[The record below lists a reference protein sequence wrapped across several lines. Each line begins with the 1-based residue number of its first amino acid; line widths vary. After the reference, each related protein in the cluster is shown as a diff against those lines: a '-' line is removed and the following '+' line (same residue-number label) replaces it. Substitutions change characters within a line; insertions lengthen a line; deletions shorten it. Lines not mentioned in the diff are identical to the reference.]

1 MKKETLK
8 KILYGLILAS
18 ILCIKRHLLYIPN
31 IELNKYNL
39 QLYVDIIITIT
50 MFFYSCYII
59 IKTNNEKISVPK
71 IIFLVILD
79 IFLIIS
85 NSFINTGDLTFIY
98 KNILSF
104 LYNFLL
110 FIANF
115 VILKR
120 SLIYFEKIVKKKK
133 FKLKENKITKLFLK
147 NPFLFSFITIL
158 ICWAIYVIAFY
169 PIILSP
175 DPSFQIKQF
184 FNIRTKY
191 ADYAILLDNSIFL
204 TNHHPVF
211 HTMILGNCLKFG
223 RLILSDNFGLFIY
236 SLIQMIFLAFTL
248 SYTIKYLINNNINKK
263 ICFIVLLL
271 YAFVPMFPLYAMS
284 GVKDTYYTC
293 FIIWYVLKLDMLI
306 KNKEDKISY
315 KNIIEILII
324 MIDICLFRNNGIYVI
339 VLSFPLLIIYCKK
352 YMQTLIVIFVGLL
365 AFYGTY
371 TKVLLP
377 SLKITDGSIRE
388 TLSIPFQQTARYVK
402 YYSDDL
408 SKNDIKIID
417 KVLEYETLKERYNPT
432 ISDPVK
438 NKFNKYTTNKE
449 LKEYFK
455 VWFKCL
461 FKHPL
466 VYIESTL
473 NNIYGYFSPQ
483 ATNWYIY
490 YKYDKRITENNLV
503 DYHYN
508 KLSHLRLILSKYAQ
522 VFPYLPF
529 IGLLSNI
536 GFNTWLLLGLSL
548 YSILKKKK
556 EYLIVLSPL
565 LISLLICIA
574 SPVNTYF
581 RYAMPYVFI
590 MPCLFTL
597 IVNRLKKENQK

>member
-1 MKKETLK
+1 
-8 KILYGLILAS
+8 
-18 ILCIKRHLLYIPN
+18 
-31 IELNKYNL
+31 
-39 QLYVDIIITIT
+39 
-50 MFFYSCYII
+50 
-59 IKTNNEKISVPK
+59 
-71 IIFLVILD
+71 
-79 IFLIIS
+79 
-85 NSFINTGDLTFIY
+85 
-98 KNILSF
+98 
-104 LYNFLL
+104 
-110 FIANF
+110 
-115 VILKR
+115 
-120 SLIYFEKIVKKKK
+120 
-133 FKLKENKITKLFLK
+133 
-147 NPFLFSFITIL
+147 
-158 ICWAIYVIAFY
+158 
-169 PIILSP
+169 
-175 DPSFQIKQF
+175 
-184 FNIRTKY
+184 
-191 ADYAILLDNSIFL
+191 
-204 TNHHPVF
+204 
-211 HTMILGNCLKFG
+211 
-223 RLILSDNFGLFIY
+223 
-236 SLIQMIFLAFTL
+236 
-248 SYTIKYLINNNINKK
+248 
-263 ICFIVLLL
+263 
-271 YAFVPMFPLYAMS
+271 
-284 GVKDTYYTC
+284 
-293 FIIWYVLKLDMLI
+293 
-306 KNKEDKISY
+306 
-315 KNIIEILII
+315 
-324 MIDICLFRNNGIYVI
+324 
-339 VLSFPLLIIYCKK
+339 
-352 YMQTLIVIFVGLL
+352 MQTLIVIFIGLL
-365 AFYGTY
+365 TFYGTY

-466 VYIESTL
+466 VYIEATL

-522 VFPYLPF
+522 IFPYLPF

-536 GFNTWLLLGLSL
+536 GFNTWLILGLSL
-548 YSILKKKK
+548 YSILKNKK

-581 RYAMPYVFI
+581 RYAMPYVFM